1 MRLNNKGFSLI
12 EIMAVLVMTTIILV
26 PLLSG
31 LSDAY
36 NANQRAQHRSNAL
49 SIAQGAVY
57 ALEKI
62 DYTEYESLVDDTRG
76 ITDYIELNKDNCA
89 DFDNSSN
96 EKVCDNIFS
105 QIWNN
110 EVYDQTT
117 FRVFIFD
124 YTLMESQY
132 DHITE
137 SDVLPIEVS
146 NKVVELYCPEGT
158 CNFIATV
165 DDNIVS
171 LKRVIIWVQYY
182 EDPDKA
188 IILEGLLVD
197 EEY

>member
-1 MRLNNKGFSLI
+1 MRFNNKGFSLI

-36 NANQRAQHRSNAL
+36 NANQRSQHRSNAL

-57 ALEKI
+57 ALDKI
-62 DYTEYESLVDDTRG
+62 DYFEYEDLVSPTRE
-76 ITDYIELNKDNCA
+76 IVDYVEFNEDNC
-89 DFDNSSN
+89 SN
-96 EKVCDNIFS
+96 FTNDSNVKICENIFS

-110 EVYDQTT
+110 DVYDQST
-117 FRVFIFD
+117 FRVFVFD
-124 YTLMESQY
+124 FTLTVDQY
-132 DHITE
+132 DNITE
-137 SDVLPIEVS
+137 NEALPSEVS
-146 NKVVELYCPEGT
+146 TKIEELYCTDSP
-158 CNFIATV
+158 CDFIV
-165 DDNIVS
+165 DLDNNIVS
-171 LKRVIIWVQYY
+171 LKRVIVWVQYY